1 MHWYRTGPINSGHR
15 INNEYKST
23 PAMSSLCAVMLNIV
37 DLVKAYGTGHD
48 QSRVVTEYKL
58 SLVESS

>member
-1 MHWYRTGPINSGHR
+1 MS
-15 INNEYKST
+15 NEYKSN
-23 PAMSSLCAVMLNIV
+23 PARSSLCAGMLNIV